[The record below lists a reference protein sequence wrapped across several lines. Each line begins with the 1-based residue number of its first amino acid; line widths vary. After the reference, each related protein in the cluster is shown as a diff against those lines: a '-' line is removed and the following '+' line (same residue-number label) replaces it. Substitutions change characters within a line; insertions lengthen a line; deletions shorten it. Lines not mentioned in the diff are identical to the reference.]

1 MANKTKE
8 QLLKEIEELT
18 NKLGEVEDELQMCKE
33 IEACDNMGTA
43 YKAIYDNFVKAGFTK
58 EESFA
63 LLMETMRNTVR
74 DFMREARDNR
84 NTYKYGYRR
93 Y

>member
-18 NKLGEVEDELQMCKE
+18 TKLGEVEDELQMCKE

-43 YKAIYDNFVKAGFTK
+43 YKAIYDNFIKAGFAK
-58 EESFA
+58 EEAFI
-63 LLMETMRNTVR
+63 LLQETMRSTVH
-74 DFMREARDNR
+74 DFMREAKGNR
-84 NTYKYGYRR
+84 STYRSYRR